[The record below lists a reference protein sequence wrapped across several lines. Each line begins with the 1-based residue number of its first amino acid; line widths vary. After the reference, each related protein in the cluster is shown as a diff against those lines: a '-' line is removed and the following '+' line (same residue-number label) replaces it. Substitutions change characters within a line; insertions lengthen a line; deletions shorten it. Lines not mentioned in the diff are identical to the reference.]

1 MSITAFF
8 FSSGIGKT
16 VKVLIEKG
24 ADVNAVNNENTS
36 ALILAAWRGKE
47 VDAHDQWIYY
57 S

>member
-47 VDAHDQWIYY
+47 VDAHDQ
-57 S
+57 